1 MSAELSKIEALG
13 WCTGGL
19 LSVCEAGALDQARKG
34 IWWMPWH

>member
-13 WCTGGL
+13 LDAGGL
-19 LSVCEAGALDQARKG
+19 LSVCEVGALDQARKG